1 MAMYFQ
7 TAADALYMNGHGVYV
22 WSVYGVAARTIGG
35 LSVAPVLKR
44 RRFIREESQRL
55 RRERQAAAGRVG
67 G

>member
-1 MAMYFQ
+1 
-7 TAADALYMNGHGVYV
+7 V
-22 WSVYGVAARTIGG
+22 WSVYGVAALIIGG